1 MDTAFGSE
9 LDGRLYTSLADLR
22 EDELLTQPE
31 RFYIRTRASQILPK
45 AEGWTIDVDGLV
57 AEPHKLTI
65 SELQSKARLLGLCL
79 MECAG
84 NTRAARFGMISVGD
98 WTGVRLS
105 DILTAAKPKSAA
117 RHVLI
122 SGFDRYATKS
132 VTSTPGASWIF
143 GLDDLLKANA
153 FLATQL
159 DSKPLAKD
167 HGAPVRL
174 IVPGWY
180 GCCCIKWVD
189 HISLVDESA
198 ESTSQMLEYATRTHQ
213 NGAPTLAKDFLP
225 ARIDHAA
232 MPIRIEK
239 WIVDGKIRYRVVGIL
254 WGGSQPVKTLVIRF
268 NPEED
273 YVPVE
278 SLPAVQISPW
288 TIWSHAWSPS
298 VAGAYIIRLAIKEPE
313 LHPKRLESGYYAR
326 SVEIREI

>member
-1 MDTAFGSE
+1 
-9 LDGRLYTSLADLR
+9 
-22 EDELLTQPE
+22 
-31 RFYIRTRASQILPK
+31 
-45 AEGWTIDVDGLV
+45 
-57 AEPHKLTI
+57 
-65 SELQSKARLLGLCL
+65 
-79 MECAG
+79 
-84 NTRAARFGMISVGD
+84 MISVGD

-198 ESTSQMLEYATRTHQ
+198 ESTSQMLEYATRTPQ
-213 NGAPTLAKDFLP
+213 NGAPPLAIDFLQ
-225 ARIDHAA
+225 ARIAPGA
-232 MPIRIEK
+232 VPI
-239 WIVDGKIRYRVVGIL
+239 
-254 WGGSQPVKTLVIRF
+254 
-268 NPEED
+268 
-273 YVPVE
+273 
-278 SLPAVQISPW
+278 
-288 TIWSHAWSPS
+288 
-298 VAGAYIIRLAIKEPE
+298 
-313 LHPKRLESGYYAR
+313 
-326 SVEIREI
+326 